1 VGHLAEHKRD
11 LPAGTFV
18 FIVSDFLEAPT
29 RDEWLDAL
37 ERRYELVPV
46 IVQDTSETDAAR
58 VRDDLLRWFAEA
70 NRRQD
75 PV

>member
-1 VGHLAEHKRD
+1 VAASGASAPGAGLLDYPALFRTLAP
-11 LPAGTFV
+11 LP
-18 FIVSDFLEAPT
+18 P
-29 RDEWLDAL
+29 
-37 ERRYELVPV
+37 VPV
-46 IVQDTSETDAAR
+46 VVQDTSETDAAR